1 VSIPILNVTSAA
13 GDSGALVFV
22 PDPGGD
28 TMTTEI
34 SSRRLADHR
43 LLTESL
49 GHVAAV
55 AEDLVADFYRQ
66 LSADYPEMRRT
77 FPALFP
83 ADLQPQ
89 REKLL
94 GAMVTLVTNYD
105 RPAQL
110 MPLLTTLGREH
121 VGYGVELS
129 HYAAAGATLMS
140 VLRRFVGDAWN
151 DEYEGAWQRAYTFV
165 AGAMIMASVELA
177 DAEVPDLRA
186 A

>member
-1 VSIPILNVTSAA
+1 
-13 GDSGALVFV
+13 
-22 PDPGGD
+22 
-28 TMTTEI
+28 MTTDI

-55 AEDLVADFYRQ
+55 ADDLVAAFYRQ
-66 LSADYPEMRRT
+66 LFADYPEMRRM

-94 GAMVTLVTNYD
+94 KAIVALVTSYD
-105 RPAQL
+105 RPDQL
-110 MPLLTTLGREH
+110 MPFLTTLGREH
-121 VGYGVELS
+121 VGHGVELS
-129 HYAAAGATLMS
+129 HYAAVGSTLMS
-140 VLRRFVGDAWN
+140 VLPRFVGDAWN
-151 DEYEGAWQRAYTFV
+151 EEYEGAWQRAYTFA

-177 DAEVPDLRA
+177 DAEVSDLRA